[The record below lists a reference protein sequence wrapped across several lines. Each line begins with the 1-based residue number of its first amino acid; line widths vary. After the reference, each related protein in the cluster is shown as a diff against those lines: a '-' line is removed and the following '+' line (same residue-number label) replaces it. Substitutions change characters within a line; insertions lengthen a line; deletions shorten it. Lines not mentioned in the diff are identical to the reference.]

1 MVVTSDKDIDEK
13 PSLFSISRCP
23 CNQVAVVWSPNPSH
37 ASSFEFCCGQTLS
50 GQTWKLED
58 SPLVKRTRTYIEWN
72 LTAKWQVKT
81 WCSFLL
87 DRHVRIISRKV
98 RAGVKPKIPLE
109 SIWYQYVDSLLA
121 SNYLNNLYR
130 FFIGSTC
137 CPDCRVLCK
146 QSGAHHPS
154 QNTHLLGN
162 GRFSGLGDCAA
173 ALLRDQTPRSRP
185 YEDSKQSKRHKFRAW
200 LGFFQARHNLHTSHT
215 Q

>member
-1 MVVTSDKDIDEK
+1 MKSL
-13 PSLFSISRCP
+13 LFSQSPVAHVTKWQLSEVQILLMP
-23 CNQVAVVWSPNPSH
+23 QVLSFVAAKLPVVKHEN
-37 ASSFEFCCGQTLS
+37 
-50 GQTWKLED
+50 WKIRLGETHQNIYWMKLD
-58 SPLVKRTRTYIEWN
+58 SKMD
-72 LTAKWQVKT
+72 AGQVKT

-173 ALLRDQTPRSRP
+173 ALLRDLTPRNRP

-200 LGFFQARHNLHTSHT
+200 LGFFQVRHNLHTSHT